1 MAAGL
6 AAFFTG
12 VTEPI
17 EFAFMFVAPALYFV
31 HNVVSVDNCITR
43 LRVEVKDMNIVNQ
56 DKIKA
61 TGIPGINIVKKNSIQ
76 VIVGTQVQFAADEIA
91 KVRK

>member
-1 MAAGL
+1 
-6 AAFFTG
+6 
-12 VTEPI
+12 
-17 EFAFMFVAPALYFV
+17 
-31 HNVVSVDNCITR
+31 
-43 LRVEVKDMNIVNQ
+43 MNIVNQ